1 MTRGSRKSDRRGCTV
16 LIIIITTRDS
26 IALWILYEYAHRDK
40 SKGATHECTH
50 ECAPCL
56 MAIQKPLP
64 LACQSLQLGHKGERE
79 RKELRR
85 AVIVFIFIF
94 LVFVVVVVIY
104 VFISY
109 FFLCLLSLFSFFPL
123 LFYFEWVLRKLHQ
136 GELFTFPL
144 CPLPFSFFTLPS
156 SAFAVA
162 PNLRIPS
169 TFELRSDCA
178 AAAPRYNLSARLAG
192 LALPTHIAQLKGIGK
207 GA

>member
-1 MTRGSRKSDRRGCTV
+1 
-16 LIIIITTRDS
+16 
-26 IALWILYEYAHRDK
+26 
-40 SKGATHECTH
+40 
-50 ECAPCL
+50 

-79 RKELRR
+79 RGRGDRERRELRR

-123 LFYFEWVLRKLHQ
+123 LFYFEWALRKLHQ

-144 CPLPFSFFTLPS
+144 CPLPFSFLP
-156 SAFAVA
+156 FH
-162 PNLRIPS
+162 LWH
-169 TFELRSDCA
+169 LRSLLICEFHLHSNCA
-178 AAAPRYNLSARLAG
+178 ATAPQLRQRYNLSARLAG
-192 LALPTHIAQLKGIGK
+192 LALPTDIAQLKGIGK
-207 GA
+207 QKVRQQRCVAKASKKGSHSGCKYFSVSIETL